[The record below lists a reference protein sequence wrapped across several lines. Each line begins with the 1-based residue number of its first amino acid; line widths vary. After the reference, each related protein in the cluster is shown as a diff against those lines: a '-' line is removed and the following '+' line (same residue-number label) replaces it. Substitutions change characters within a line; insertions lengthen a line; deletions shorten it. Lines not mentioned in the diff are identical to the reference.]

1 MIRIPWE
8 MLEGFEHFAS
18 SEYCPPHY
26 LLISQQ
32 FALRFPISVK
42 SPMFVVFCCS
52 CGYDSM
58 TIPTISPFRS
68 IRFPGPKSWTKKRS
82 TVCPASSRPSTCW
95 RRVLKKTASI
105 LVSHNGENMREL
117 IFSLE
122 THHFT
127 SHGRRI

>member
-42 SPMFVVFCCS
+42 SPMFAKEPMV
-52 CGYDSM
+52 
-58 TIPTISPFRS
+58 PLQNHP
-68 IRFPGPKSWTKKRS
+68 
-82 TVCPASSRPSTCW
+82 
-95 RRVLKKTASI
+95 
-105 LVSHNGENMREL
+105 
-117 IFSLE
+117 
-122 THHFT
+122 
-127 SHGRRI
+127 